1 MTLAQLQY
9 FQALAHIL
17 HYTRTAEELHIA
29 QPSLSY
35 SINEL
40 EKELGVKLFNKEDR
54 KITLTMY
61 GEQFLP
67 YVESALATIN
77 DGTEALRQMSGSA
90 MQIIRLGYFHSIS
103 ASLIPALMKDLYEQ
117 TENERLRFQFSEGSS
132 FDLLGLLKKGDLDL
146 TFCMH
151 TDDWIE
157 TIPIMKQPLYLA
169 VPQEHPLAER
179 SFVNFADFANEPII
193 LLDKTSSLRIRVDQI
208 FAKEGITPNVLFVV
222 RECNAALQYVS
233 LGFGVSILPQV
244 PAMDN
249 APVAVLPIADI
260 GRECVRTVYLAW
272 AKNRP
277 LSPAVRRVRYY
288 IVDHYALHTLTDET
302 GEA

>member
-193 LLDKTSSLRIRVDQI
+193 LLDKTSSPAHPRGPDLRQGGHHAERSVRRARVQ
-208 FAKEGITPNVLFVV
+208 
-222 RECNAALQYVS
+222 R
-233 LGFGVSILPQV
+233 
-244 PAMDN
+244 
-249 APVAVLPIADI
+249 
-260 GRECVRTVYLAW
+260 R
-272 AKNRP
+272 
-277 LSPAVRRVRYY
+277 PAVRFARLRRIHSAAGAGHGQRAGLCSPDRRHRPRVRPHR
-288 IVDHYALHTLTDET
+288 VSGMGKEPSALPRRAPCARLYCGSLCAPHLDRRDR
-302 GEA
+302 

>member
-9 FQALAHIL
+9 FQTLAHVL
-17 HYTRTAEELHIA
+17 HYTRAAEDLHIA

-35 SINEL
+35 SISEL

-54 KITLTMY
+54 KITLTIY

-67 YVESALATIN
+67 YVESALATIS
-77 DGTEALRQMSGSA
+77 DGTDALQEMLGFT

-103 ASLIPALMKDLYEQ
+103 ASLIPAVMKDIYAQ
-117 TENERLRFQFSEGSS
+117 PENERLRFQFFENSS

-146 TFCMH
+146 SFCML
-151 TDDWIE
+151 TDDWVE

-179 SFVNFADFANEPII
+179 SYVDFVDFANEPII
-193 LLDKTSSLRIRVDQI
+193 LLDKTSSLRTRVDQI
-208 FAKEGITPNVLFVV
+208 FAKKGISPNVLFVV

-244 PAMDN
+244 PAMDS
-249 APVAVLPIADI
+249 APVSVLPIADI

-277 LSPAVRRVRYY
+277 LSPAVRRVRNY
-288 IVDHYALHTLTDET
+288 IVEHYALRSSADKTSD
-302 GEA
+302 A

>member
-9 FQALAHIL
+9 FKTLAHVL
-17 HYTRTAEELHIA
+17 HYTRAAEELHIA

-54 KITLTMY
+54 KVTLTLY

-77 DGTEALRQMSGSA
+77 DGTDALRQMSGST
-90 MQIIRLGYFHSIS
+90 MQVVRLGYFHSIS

-117 TENERLRFQFSEGSS
+117 NENDRLRFQFSEGTS
-132 FDLLGLLKKGDLDL
+132 FDLMGQLKKGDLDL
-146 TFCMH
+146 AFCML

-157 TIPIMKQPLYLA
+157 TVPIMKQPLYLA
-169 VPQEHPLAER
+169 VPKEHPLAER
-179 SFVNFADFANEPII
+179 SFVDFADFANEPMI
-193 LLDKTSSLRIRVDQI
+193 LLDKTSSLRVRVDQI
-208 FAKEGITPNVLFVV
+208 FAKGGVAPNALFVV

-244 PAMDN
+244 PAMDS
-249 APVAVLPIADI
+249 APVAILPIADI

-277 LSPAVRRVRYY
+277 LSPAVRRVRDY
-288 IVDHYALHTLTDET
+288 IAERYAIASEET
-302 GEA
+302 N

>member
-9 FQALAHIL
+9 FKTLAHVL
-17 HYTRTAEELHIA
+17 HYTRAAEELHIA

-54 KITLTMY
+54 KVTLTEY

-67 YVESALATIN
+67 YVESALATIS
-77 DGTEALRQMSGSA
+77 DGTDALRQMSGA
-90 MQIIRLGYFHSIS
+90 TKQVVRLGYFHSIS

-117 TENERLRFQFSEGSS
+117 TENGRLRFQFSEGSS
-132 FDLLGLLKKGDLDL
+132 FDLMSQLKKGELDL
-146 TFCMH
+146 AFCMLK
-151 TDDWIE
+151 DDWIE
-157 TIPIMKQPLYLA
+157 TVPIMKQPLYLA

-179 SFVNFADFANEPII
+179 SFVDFADFANEPMI
-193 LLDKTSSLRIRVDQI
+193 LLDKTSSLRVRVDQI
-208 FAKEGITPNVLFVV
+208 FAKGGVAPNALFVV
-222 RECNAALQYVS
+222 RECNAALQYVA

-244 PAMDN
+244 PAMDSS
-249 APVAVLPIADI
+249 PVSILPIADI

-277 LSPAVRRVRYY
+277 LSPAVRRVRDY
-288 IVDHYALHTLTDET
+288 IAERYAIPEDESPAT
-302 GEA
+302 